1 MSTREWI
8 YFICIMIMLI
18 CTIINIVVIISS
30 TIRIRR
36 NKKRMKELRDLIDR
50 HDDTDIIKCKYIKQ
64 ALLKQALKEGEQ
76 DAID

>member
-18 CTIINIVVIISS
+18 CTIINIMVIISS

-50 HDDTDIIKCKYIKQ
+50 HDDTDLIKCKYIKQ
-64 ALLKQALKEGEQ
+64 DLIKQALKEGDHNEV
-76 DAID
+76 D